1 MTRETATSRF
11 RMRDQISARALN
23 ITSPSRRRK
32 QAAMAAAQAPEENQ
46 PEPVAAPAEI
56 APEVV
61 QPMSAGEPA
70 SAPSRETK
78 TDQVVQ
84 RLRTEGGATIAEI
97 MAATGWQAH
106 SVRGFFSAV
115 VRKKLGLDLVS
126 TPGEDGTRR
135 YRIGAAVAA

>member
-1 MTRETATSRF
+1 MTSKTATSRF
-11 RMRDQISARALN
+11 RTRDQISARALN

-32 QAAMAAAQAPEENQ
+32 QAAMAAAQAPEKIQ
-46 PEPVAAPAEI
+46 PEPVAAPAEA

-61 QPMSAGEPA
+61 QPMSAVELA
-70 SAPSRETK
+70 SARSRETK

-84 RLRTEGGATIAEI
+84 RLRSEGGATIAEI

-115 VRKKLGLDLVS
+115 VRKRLALDLVS
-126 TPGEDGTRR
+126 ILGEDGTRR
-135 YRIGAAVAA
+135 YRIGAAVAV

>member
-1 MTRETATSRF
+1 MTSKITTSRS
-11 RMRDQISARALN
+11 RTRDQISARALD

-32 QAAMAAAQAPEENQ
+32 PAAVTPEENQ
-46 PEPVAAPAEI
+46 PEPVAAPAEV
-56 APEVV
+56 AAEAV
-61 QPMSAGEPA
+61 QPVSAGEPA

-78 TDQVVQ
+78 SDQVVQ
-84 RLRTEGGATIAEI
+84 QLRTEGGATIAEI

-115 VRKKLGLDLVS
+115 VRKKLGLNLVS
-126 TPGEDGTRR
+126 SVGEDGTRR